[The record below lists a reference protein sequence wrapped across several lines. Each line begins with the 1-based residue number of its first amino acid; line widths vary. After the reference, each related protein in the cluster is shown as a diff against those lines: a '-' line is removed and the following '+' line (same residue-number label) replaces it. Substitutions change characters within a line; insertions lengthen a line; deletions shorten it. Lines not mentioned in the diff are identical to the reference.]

1 MTEENDGPKGP
12 FGEGASIDQ
21 MIERYLSA
29 VQGVL
34 DKMPGPSETPEGGP
48 GLDGA
53 GLGGAKLNGKEQE
66 IFQHL
71 ARAQMTMMSRGLN
84 LWRQVG
90 ETMLNHGTEATNA
103 GPKDMSDPKARDHMR
118 MITLDKARACLRE
131 IGDLSRVSAEEFQ
144 QELIEIEA
152 ALRASQ
158 APDPYDKPKRQARA
172 KR

>member
-12 FGEGASIDQ
+12 FADGASISQ
-21 MIERYLSA
+21 MIERYLDV
-29 VQGVL
+29 VQGIL
-34 DKMPGPSETPEGGP
+34 DKMPGPSEAPEDSA
-48 GLDGA
+48 GLDE
-53 GLGGAKLNGKEQE
+53 AKLSGKEQE

-103 GPKDMSDPKARDHMR
+103 APKDMSDPKTRDHMR

-144 QELIEIEA
+144 HELIEIEA

-158 APDPYDKPKRQARA
+158 APAPYDKPKRQARA